1 MSGYHE
7 RNWEPF
13 PMDTIKR
20 VERPTTVIYDD
31 QIKQVDER
39 ESGFNRAFRG
49 DFGERL
55 SKEVRRFVQ
64 KQPVSGAL
72 LWMTSNMVNMVDG
85 LVAVQK
91 APLPEDTA
99 AISRHIKELAYF
111 LRADAVGIC
120 KLPSYAIYTHKFPK
134 GDPIE
139 LNHTYAIAV
148 LVDQDWRTANAFTGS
163 DWISNGLHHSGVYPS
178 SWLSGPGPSRQKLP
192 GGGPSYPSLGRAW
205 RDEQDWRLC
214 TPSIPGTSV

>member
-13 PMDTIKR
+13 PMDSIKR
-20 VERPTTVIYDD
+20 VDRPTTVIHED
-31 QIKQVDER
+31 QVKRVDER

-55 SKEVRRFVQ
+55 SLEVRRFVP

-72 LWMTSNMVNMVDG
+72 LWMTSQYDEDG
-85 LVAVQK
+85 RWPCGSQAC
-91 APLPEDTA
+91 TA
-99 AISRHIKELAYF
+99 TGRPGCHIRHIKELAYF

-120 KLPSYAIYTHKFPK
+120 QTSPVCSLYHKFPK
-134 GDPIE
+134 GDQFE

-148 LVDQDWRTANAFTGS
+148 LVDQTGEQRT
-163 DWISNGLHHSGVYPS
+163 H
-178 SWLSGPGPSRQKLP
+178 LP
-192 GGGPSYPSLGRAW
+192 K
-205 RDEQDWRLC
+205 
-214 TPSIPGTSV
+214 

>member
-1 MSGYHE
+1 MRGRADSTG
-7 RNWEPF
+7 
-13 PMDTIKR
+13 
-20 VERPTTVIYDD
+20 
-31 QIKQVDER
+31 R
-39 ESGFNRAFRG
+39 EEEILGSV
-49 DFGERL
+49 
-55 SKEVRRFVQ
+55 SPKEVNRFVP

-91 APLPEDTA
+91 APLPEDPA

-120 KLPSYAIYTHKFPK
+120 KLPPYAVYTHRFPK

-139 LNHTYAIAV
+139 LNHRYAIAV

-163 DWISNGLHHSGVYPS
+163 DWISNAMSFLAYSTSGFIACIQQNISAAWATRPGLTMH
-178 SWLSGPGPSRQKLP
+178 
-192 GGGPSYPSLGRAW
+192 
-205 RDEQDWRLC
+205 
-214 TPSIPGTSV
+214 GTTR

>member
-1 MSGYHE
+1 
-7 RNWEPF
+7 
-13 PMDTIKR
+13 MDTIKR
-20 VERPTTVIYDD
+20 VERPTTAIHDD
-31 QIKQVDER
+31 QIKRVDER
-39 ESGFNRAFRG
+39 ESGFNRARRG

-55 SKEVRRFVQ
+55 SKEVNRFVP

-91 APLPEDTA
+91 APLPEDPA

-120 KLPSYAIYTHKFPK
+120 KLPPYAVYTHKFPK

-139 LNHTYAIAV
+139 LNHTVCDRGA
-148 LVDQDWRTANAFTGS
+148 
-163 DWISNGLHHSGVYPS
+163 
-178 SWLSGPGPSRQKLP
+178 
-192 GGGPSYPSLGRAW
+192 
-205 RDEQDWRLC
+205 C
-214 TPSIPGTSV
+214 